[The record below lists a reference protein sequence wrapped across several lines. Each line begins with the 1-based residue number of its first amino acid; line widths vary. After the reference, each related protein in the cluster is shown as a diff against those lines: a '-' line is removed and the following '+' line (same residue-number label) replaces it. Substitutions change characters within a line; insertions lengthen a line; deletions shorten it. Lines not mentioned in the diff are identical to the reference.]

1 MRFVLMRSAIGA
13 IAVIGMAALAGCG
26 TAGPTA
32 ARLGGVGVASGK
44 QGGQAVGQAVSY
56 SPALATMPSHSTV
69 PSRKATS
76 KPSASPGAS
85 AGHGGTGSSGV
96 PGSGAGTGSTGS
108 GGSATGGSGTGSSSC
123 ASPSFSTSATDGGE
137 TVGPYYVLNNMWNAA
152 NYPVSQTLSVCSA
165 TNWYVTA
172 TMNNDSGDGAVKTY
186 PNVQDTFSDSPAISS
201 FGSIDSSFAQS
212 TNPGGIYEYAYDI
225 WINGL
230 ATSGSTEVMIWTYN
244 HGQRPSGSQVA
255 TVTVGGEGYQVW
267 KNGSYI
273 AFVADQNVN
282 SGTVNLLGFFDY
294 IVSQGWL
301 TSSAKLS
308 QICYGVELV
317 STSSVPETFA
327 FTNFSVS
334 A

>member
-1 MRFVLMRSAIGA
+1 
-13 IAVIGMAALAGCG
+13 MAALAGCG
-26 TAGPTA
+26 TAEPTA
-32 ARLGGVGVASGK
+32 VKLGAGGVTSGRPS
-44 QGGQAVGQAVSY
+44 GQSLGQAVSY
-56 SPALATMPSHSTV
+56 SPALARMPSHSAV
-69 PSRKATS
+69 PSHKAS
-76 KPSASPGAS
+76 PEPSASAGAS
-85 AGHGGTGSSGV
+85 AGHGGTGSSGQ
-96 PGSGAGTGSTGS
+96 PASGAGSGAGSGGS
-108 GGSATGGSGTGSSSC
+108 GGGGSAAGSSSC
-123 ASPSFSTSATDGGE
+123 TAPSFSTSSTDGGE
-137 TVGPYYVLNNMWNAA
+137 TAGPYYVLNNMWNAA
-152 NYPVSQTLSVCSA
+152 NYPVSQTLYVCSA
-165 TNWYVTA
+165 TNWYVDA

-186 PNVQDTFSDSPAISS
+186 PNVQDTFSNSPAISS
-201 FGSIDSSFAQS
+201 FSSINSSFAQS

-244 HGQRPSGSQVA
+244 HGQRPSGSQVG

-267 KNGSYI
+267 RNGSYI

-301 TSSAKLS
+301 PSSAKLS

-317 STSSVPETFA
+317 STNSVPETFT

-334 A
+334 S